1 MNGGPSQ
8 AMRVT
13 ARLVQESGD
22 ALGLAHATFSEPGAE
37 DLMTTVG
44 IIVPSSIYML
54 ADRIRTGQQVSRRE
68 RDRDQAHR
76 TAVKSA
82 AKTAIMSC
90 GADEETARK
99 IVVAILAN
107 EIPNVTLRF

>member
-1 MNGGPSQ
+1 MS
-8 AMRVT
+8 AAAAKR
-13 ARLVQESGD
+13 
-22 ALGLAHATFSEPGAE
+22 
-37 DLMTTVG
+37 
-44 IIVPSSIYML
+44 L
-54 ADRIRTGQQVSRRE
+54 ADEQAK